1 MNRNGRVGIILVV
14 ALISIIPMVVQGQD
28 AIPMVSEDVQA
39 VAETA
44 LDQVLTFIDSGST
57 YLGRGVLYVL
67 NLITKD
73 RVSAD
78 LAKPIGYLAT
88 ITLILVLFGLIDV
101 AKRIIWLGI
110 IVGWVLLVIRI
121 VLDAIGA

>member
-1 MNRNGRVGIILVV
+1 MNRKGYASIILVV

-28 AIPMVSEDVQA
+28 ATPLISEPVQEA
-39 VAETA
+39 AETI
-44 LDQVLTFIDSGST
+44 LDQALTFIDSAST

-88 ITLILVLFGLIDV
+88 ITLILILFGLIDV

>member
-1 MNRNGRVGIILVV
+1 M
-14 ALISIIPMVVQGQD
+14 
-28 AIPMVSEDVQA
+28 
-39 VAETA
+39 
-44 LDQVLTFIDSGST
+44 
-57 YLGRGVLYVL
+57 LYVL

-110 IVGWVLLVIRI
+110 AVGWVLLVVRI